1 MAVTSPDPGR
11 GIYCNR
17 TLNLRSIDVIGYD
30 MDYTLVHYRTEEW
43 EGRAYRHAKSGLAA
57 RGWPVDALEF
67 DPAQVI
73 QGLVIDL
80 ELGNLLKV
88 TRFGYVIRALH
99 GTKALSYEDLRAAY
113 LGVVVELGEPRWEFL
128 NTLFSLSEA
137 TLFAQLVELADE
149 NRIPGVMGYDDL
161 YHAVRASLDAAHV
174 DGALKQ
180 EILADPDTF
189 IVSDAEVVTTLL
201 DQRRS
206 GKHLMLITN
215 SDWAYAREIMSHAF
229 DPHMDEGR
237 TWRDLF
243 DTVIVSADKPSF
255 FEGGRRL
262 YRVVDEEEGYLQ
274 PHLGPIESGGVY
286 FGGTALQVEKSLGVS
301 GDQILYVGDHL
312 FGDVHASK
320 SMLRWRT
327 ALVIRELEAEIA
339 AQRAFA
345 GSEERLQG
353 FMGEK
358 QVLEERLAELR
369 LERQRRRQGEEG
381 RSIRSIDRDSDAIRT
396 DLAALDERIAPLA
409 VEAGTLSNPQ
419 WGLLMRS
426 GADKSLFARQVERYA
441 DVYTS
446 RVSNLLAAT
455 PFAYLRAARSPLPH
469 DD

>member
-1 MAVTSPDPGR
+1 VRSPDPGR

-43 EGRAYRHAKSGLAA
+43 EGRAYHHAKLGLAA
-57 RGWPVDALEF
+57 QGWPVDDLEF
-67 DPAQVI
+67 DPSQVI

-99 GTKALSYEDLRAAY
+99 GTRPLGYDDLRTAY
-113 LGVVVELGEPRWEFL
+113 LGVVVELGEPRWVFL

-137 TLFAQLVELADE
+137 TLFAQLVGLADAG
-149 NRIPGVMGYDDL
+149 RIPGVVGYDDL
-161 YHAVRASLDAAHV
+161 YRAVRRSLDEAHV
-174 DGALKQ
+174 EGTLKA
-180 EILADPDTF
+180 EILDDPDTF
-189 IVSDAEVVTTLL
+189 IRSEPEVVTTLL

-229 DPHMDEGR
+229 DPYMDDGR

-243 DTVIVSADKPSF
+243 DTVIVSADKPAF
-255 FEGGRRL
+255 FEGDRRL
-262 YRVVDEEEGYLQ
+262 YRVADEEQGLLQ
-274 PHLGPIESGGVY
+274 PHLGPLESGGVFY
-286 FGGTALQVEKSLGVS
+286 GGTALQVEESLGVS

-327 ALVIRELEAEIA
+327 ALVIRELEAEIE
-339 AQRAFA
+339 AQLAFA
-345 GSEERLQG
+345 EGEGELQEL
-353 FMGEK
+353 MGEK
-358 QVLEERLAELR
+358 QAFEERLADLR
-369 LERQRRRQGEEG
+369 LLKQRRRHGQEG
-381 RSIRSIDRDSDAIRT
+381 VSIRSIDQDIDAVRSH
-396 DLAALDERIAPLA
+396 LAALDERITPLA
-409 VEAGTLSNPQ
+409 KAAGTLLNAQ

-426 GADKSLFARQVERYA
+426 GADKSLFARQVERHA

-446 RVSNLLAAT
+446 RVSNFLTAT
-455 PFAYLRAARSPLPH
+455 PYAYLRAARTPLPH
-469 DD
+469 DE